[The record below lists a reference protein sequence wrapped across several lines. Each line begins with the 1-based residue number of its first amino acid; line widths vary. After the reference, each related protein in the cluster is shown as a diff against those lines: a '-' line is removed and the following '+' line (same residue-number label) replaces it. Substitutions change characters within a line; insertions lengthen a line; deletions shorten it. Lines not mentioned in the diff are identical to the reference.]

1 MNKTT
6 VDKEKWEKEFEENF
20 TYEDPDPLSNG
31 RFWKKGYLPETIK
44 SFISK
49 VEAKA
54 HQAGRDEVLKEVKDI
69 ILPLGI
75 KSKISIDVFRHLSE
89 KLQSLEQKEK
99 E

>member
-1 MNKTT
+1 MDN
-6 VDKEKWEKEFEENF
+6 WEKEFRVDDGILEVWERVPPDGDWEGRTASMKEFEE
-20 TYEDPDPLSNG
+20 
-31 RFWKKGYLPETIK
+31 
-44 SFISK
+44 FISK

-54 HQAGRDEVLKEVKDI
+54 HQAGRREVLKEVKDI

-99 E
+99 G